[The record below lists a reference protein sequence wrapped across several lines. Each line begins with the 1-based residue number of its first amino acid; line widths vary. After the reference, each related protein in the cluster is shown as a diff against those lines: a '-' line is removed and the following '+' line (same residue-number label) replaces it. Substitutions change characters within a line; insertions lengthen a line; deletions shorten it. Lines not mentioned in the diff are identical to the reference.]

1 MTNKK
6 FNIISFKKKVPT
18 QGDKEGQ
25 GCIYTF
31 QNSKGSFAQAS
42 LNRCKVK
49 LLYYIA
55 LLQRQ
60 AYLKVKYSV
69 LFCYCDQYFFFQHLA
84 WSVALVMY
92 IYSYDSYWCF
102 VFL

>member
-6 FNIISFKKKVPT
+6 FNIISFKKKSSNR
-18 QGDKEGQ
+18 GDKEGQ

-69 LFCYCDQYFFFQHLA
+69 LFCYCDQYFFFSA
-84 WSVALVMY
+84 FSLVCSASYVY
-92 IYSYDSYWCF
+92 I
-102 VFL
+102 FL